1 METSITSVQ
10 QSSLGVGVQEPG
22 GVAGRAVAED
32 ARRHPQAEL
41 EGPALALVRLMS
53 GNSPRTAVFAGT
65 ENWPSLAEW
74 KLGSQVCWALG
85 KLAGWA
91 VLQHTL
97 TLSMEWSLV
106 AKFRLGNTRLD
117 KVKLVS

>member
-1 METSITSVQ
+1 M
-10 QSSLGVGVQEPG
+10 QEPG

-32 ARRHPQAEL
+32 ARRHPRVEL
-41 EGPALALVRLMS
+41 EGLAL
-53 GNSPRTAVFAGT
+53 TAVFPGT